1 MRSAAAPATGAT
13 TALSKPILSPCLVGL
28 PPESAVLALHL
39 SHLADAWLIELLA
52 HIHGGLTV

>member
-1 MRSAAAPATGAT
+1 MRSAVAPTTGAT

-39 SHLADAWLIELLA
+39 ARLADTWLAELLA
-52 HIHGGLTV
+52 HFRGGLAG